1 MSEKTYEEELEFYM
15 SMSIPDQIENLK
27 RLGKKLDLALKKL
40 IKELDD

>member
-27 RLGKKLDLALKKL
+27 QLGKKLDQALKKL